1 MNTSMRIII
10 GAALLALAVPTV
22 AQVTPDPAPDRF
34 DAADTNDDN
43 RVDRAEYDGFVAEL
57 VLLYDA
63 DRDGKLTRTETVDA
77 RDPSKFDVAA
87 LSQAAEGFSGAEIE
101 QAIVAALY
109 TAFADER
116 ELSTELLLSE
126 VAQTRPLS
134 VTARE
139 RVEELRAW
147 AVDRT
152 VPAD

>member
-63 DRDGKLTRTETVDA
+63 DRDGKLTRAETVDA
-77 RDPSKFDVAA
+77 RDPSKFDKIDSDRDGALTYGEVAA
-87 LSQAAEGFSGAEIE
+87 FSDNDFGAMDANGDG
-101 QAIVAALY
+101 AI
-109 TAFADER
+109 DR
-116 ELSTELLLSE
+116 EE
-126 VAQTRPLS
+126 AQ
-134 VTARE
+134 
-139 RVEELRAW
+139 RAK
-147 AVDRT
+147 
-152 VPAD
+152 